1 LPAKGLFLKAGQK
14 GGLFY
19 KGLFHN
25 GLFQIGLFQVVLL
38 AGMMLGLS
46 ACGDEKASQIDW
58 QLPLAAPDD
67 SHGAQVNQPL
77 PEWAEQA
84 TGSAEL
90 VLLQKDKARLFTL
103 GLESGLEVEF
113 QEMHFRLLGLA
124 EGLRM
129 KSGTYIEDKNVHN
142 PAAFVEIS
150 RQGRQVYRG
159 WLYQEFPELFGP
171 DMENWKVSLHGVII
185 TQPDEEPVS
194 DVSESITG
202 TRP

>member
-1 LPAKGLFLKAGQK
+1 MFAVRPVRVRHLLSVVLVVAMPLFL
-14 GGLFY
+14 
-19 KGLFHN
+19 N
-25 GLFQIGLFQVVLL
+25 G
-38 AGMMLGLS
+38 
-46 ACGDEKASQIDW
+46 CDNEKTTQIDW

-67 SHGAQVNQPL
+67 PHGAQADQPL
-77 PEWAEQA
+77 PDWAEQV

-90 VLLQKDKARLFTL
+90 VLLQKDKARLFNV
-103 GLESGLEVEF
+103 GLESGQEVVF
-113 QEMHFRLLGLA
+113 QDMHFRLLGLA

-171 DMENWKVSLHGVII
+171 DMANWKVSLHGVVI
-185 TQPDEEPVS
+185 TPPEIQTDS
-194 DVSESITG
+194 DISESITG

>member
-1 LPAKGLFLKAGQK
+1 LPAKSFFLKAGQK
-14 GGLFY
+14 GGLLHT
-19 KGLFHN
+19 GLVHN
-25 GLFQIGLFQVVLL
+25 GLFQVVLL
-38 AGMMLGLS
+38 AGLMLGLS

-77 PEWAEQA
+77 PEWAEQT

-90 VLLQKDKARLFTL
+90 VLLQRDKARLFTL

-171 DMENWKVSLHGVII
+171 DMENWKVSLRGVLI
-185 TQPDEEPVS
+185 TQPDVEPVS
-194 DVSESITG
+194 DVSESIVG

>member
-1 LPAKGLFLKAGQK
+1 MMIDRFARFL
-14 GGLFY
+14 
-19 KGLFHN
+19 
-25 GLFQIGLFQVVLL
+25 VVLSIAAL
-38 AGMMLGLS
+38 PVLFSG
-46 ACGDEKASQIDW
+46 CGDEKTEQIDW

-67 SHGAQVNQPL
+67 PHGATISQPL
-77 PEWAEQA
+77 PGWAEQA

-90 VLLQKDKARLFTL
+90 ALLQKDTARLFTV

-113 QEMHFRLLGLA
+113 RDMHFRLLGLA

-129 KSGTYIEDKNVHN
+129 KSGAYIEDENVHN

-150 RQGRQVYRG
+150 RKGRQIYRG

-171 DMENWKVSLHGVII
+171 DMANWKVSLRNVSV
-185 TQPDEEPVS
+185 TKPEEQPAS

>member
-1 LPAKGLFLKAGQK
+1 MQK
-14 GGLFY
+14 GH
-19 KGLFHN
+19 LFH
-25 GLFQIGLFQVVLL
+25 IVLI
-38 AGMMLGLS
+38 AGVMFGLS
-46 ACGDEKASQIDW
+46 ACDDEKATQIDW

-67 SHGAQVNQPL
+67 SHGAQVAQSL

-129 KSGTYIEDKNVHN
+129 KSGTYIEDKSVHN

-171 DMENWKVSLHGVII
+171 DMENWKVSLRGVVI